1 MIIRKAERRDL
12 KELLEIYNYE
22 VVNGTATFDAVPRTE
37 EERLVWFNEHNRDNH
52 PLYVAEI
59 DGAVAGYVSLSEFR
73 TKSAYYETVE
83 LSIYVAG
90 EYRRQGVAAAMMEFI
105 IDLAKK
111 DDTIHTIISVITGG
125 NQISMQLHEKFGFT
139 YCGSLTEVG
148 HKHGKYL
155 DVAYY
160 QLMV

>member
-22 VVNGTATFDAVPRTE
+22 VVNGTSTFDAVPRTE

-83 LSIYVAG
+83 LSIYVAR

-111 DDTIHTIISVITGG
+111 DDSIHSIISVITGG
-125 NQISMQLHEKFGFT
+125 NQISMQLHEKYGFT

>member
-22 VVNGTATFDAVPRTE
+22 VVNGTATFDSVPRTE

-90 EYRRQGVAAAMMEFI
+90 KYRRQGVAAAMMEFI

-125 NQISMQLHEKFGFT
+125 NEISMQLHERFGFT
-139 YCGSLTEVG
+139 YCGSLTEAG